1 MNRPLLAFAMFLITG
16 LAISTMALAIP
27 DDPPPANP
35 AQPKAVQAQPKVVQ
49 VQPIQPGT
57 IVTRVTPARMATLEE
72 EFETLE
78 AHRDVKKA
86 YVRAA
91 EVALKGA
98 EASLELMNKPN
109 VIPVTELMKAKL
121 ELESAKAQ
129 LDIRMAELKEVEV
142 KVKHAKKR
150 LDEAKAAP
158 VRPAPK
164 VDRKPVDPPPPPAFG
179 LAADPVDPK
188 AVEELKKK
196 VAELEAVLA
205 DKQAAAKKA
214 EVVAKEAK
222 EELAKIV
229 DIAMRGRVLPGTI
242 EKAQA
247 KADEAKAKAEK
258 AAAEVKKSLDE
269 LEKAKAKLKE
279 IE

>member
-1 MNRPLLAFAMFLITG
+1 MNRFLVVIAMFLITG

-35 AQPKAVQAQPKVVQ
+35 VQPKAVQAQPKVVQ

-57 IVTRVTPARMATLEE
+57 TVVRVTPARMATLEE

-78 AHRDVKKA
+78 AHRDVKRA

-98 EASLELMNKPN
+98 ETNLELMNKPN

-121 ELESAKAQ
+121 ELEAAKAQ

-150 LDEAKAAP
+150 LDDAKAAP
-158 VRPAPK
+158 PAPVRPNPLPK
-164 VDRKPVDPPPPPAFG
+164 VDRKPVDPPPPPTGFG

-188 AVEELKKK
+188 AVEELKQKIK
-196 VAELEAVLA
+196 ELEAALA
-205 DKQAAAKKA
+205 DKQATAKKA

-247 KADEAKAKAEK
+247 AADEAKAKAERPPRK
-258 AAAEVKKSLDE
+258 
-269 LEKAKAKLKE
+269 
-279 IE
+279 